1 MQRHQLFVAL
11 LSFAGFIATI
21 RTRRALLHRAS
32 WPATIKTQS
41 AAVSVMS
48 VFPHAWSVSCLRL
61 VLTAD
66 GTKKPWTRRGIP
78 VFILLLQLFLR
89 ARAALPPHGARVSS
103 AHLAWHRR
111 LTVSATL
118 LSTRFTQPLLAF
130 LWSFG
135 PLARVEWD
143 WLAFA
148 SRSFATL
155 RITAFPTRVTIFE

>member
-1 MQRHQLFVAL
+1 MQRHQLSVAL
-11 LSFAGFIATI
+11 LSFASLIATS

-32 WPATIKTQS
+32 WPATIKTQGG
-41 AAVSVMS
+41 AVNGMS
-48 VFPHAWSVSCLRL
+48 VLPHAWSVSCLRL

-66 GTKKPWTRRGIP
+66 GTKKSGTRRGIP
-78 VFILLLQLFLR
+78 VFILLLQLILR
-89 ARAALPPHGARVSS
+89 ASAALPSNGARLSF

-111 LTVSATL
+111 STVSATL
-118 LSTRFTQPLLAF
+118 RSTRCTQPLLAF

-143 WLAFA
+143 WPAFA

-155 RITAFPTRVTIFE
+155 RITVFPTRVTIFE